1 MEPYA
6 YIDCSVRSSCCKNAI
21 LIAQHVSG
29 TEVTCVS
36 CSGSVDRATG
46 QSLRYR
52 GTLGWDGARLRAG
65 IRENAARKVRSD
77 KRFVREVLK
86 RGTA

>member
-21 LIAQHVSG
+21 LIARHVSG

-36 CSGSVDRATG
+36 CSGPVERATG
-46 QSLRYR
+46 RSLRYR
-52 GTLGWDGARLRAG
+52 GPLGWDEAKVRAG
-65 IRENAARKVRSD
+65 VRENAARKFRSD
-77 KRFVREVLK
+77 ERFLRYLQGKE
-86 RGTA
+86 TA